1 MHELGE
7 SYGAL
12 LPLLFR
18 LCVCV
23 CVCLP
28 GYVCD
33 ENEGESAN
41 MAEEEEEEEGGRL
54 KKGREES
61 HQKELGAAAE
71 DHLR

>member
-41 MAEEEEEEEGGRL
+41 MAEEEEEEGGRL
-54 KKGREES
+54 KKGREEP